1 MAELLK
7 IGEYLFAE
15 GNSHL
20 AKAIINKNFTKA
32 SIAQL
37 MLDAAKSKIDS
48 GQTQLH
54 CIQEKWICVNDK
66 KRRLIN
72 NYKKKLN
79 KKVID

>member
-1 MAELLK
+1 
-7 IGEYLFAE
+7 
-15 GNSHL
+15 
-20 AKAIINKNFTKA
+20 
-32 SIAQL
+32 

-48 GQTQLH
+48 GQKQLR

-79 KKVID
+79 KKS